1 MSKKTKL
8 YRYQKFSAQSFQLL
22 CHDELYF
29 SDAQAFN
36 DPLDCQPHVEV
47 GTDIREMRSI
57 LRRLVSDRVQRE
69 AESSLKKIQ
78 LKDKNALDYAEKL
91 GQQAADNKLN
101 EIAYH
106 ANDPEYEISV
116 KEAEC
121 WLLTC
126 EIQAELLKRYDKGIC
141 CFSASYNDPL
151 LWSHYADQHKGFHA
165 GYCLD
170 RNPEPVVHKIE
181 YGGNRTIPMALI
193 AEAILNETK
202 ESLSNLDHSVLL
214 RKAPSW
220 KYEKEWRLID
230 RKGVRESPLLLSEIT
245 FGLRCPAAIRYAVIS
260 ALKARGDD
268 IAFYEMHQK
277 RGSFQLARE
286 LVDCDEILASF
297 PEVARS
303 GIEVFGHLPP
313 IYIPGDKI

>member
-8 YRYQKFSAQSFQLL
+8 YRYQKFSAQSLQLL

-29 SDAQAFN
+29 SDAQSFN

-47 GTDIREMRSI
+47 GTDVKEMRSI
-57 LRRLVSDRVQRE
+57 LKRLISVRVQQE

-78 LKDKNALDYAEKL
+78 LKDKNALEYAEKL
-91 GQQAADNKLN
+91 GQQAAVNKLN

-106 ANDPEYEISV
+106 ATNPEYEISV

-121 WLLTC
+121 WLLTS
-126 EIQAELLKRYDKGIC
+126 EIQAELLKRCDKGIC

-151 LWSHYADQHKGFHA
+151 LWSHYADQHKGFHV
-165 GYCLD
+165 GYSLD
-170 RNPEPVVHKIE
+170 RNPKPVVHKIE

-193 AEAILNETK
+193 SAAILNETE
-202 ESLSNLDHSVLL
+202 ESLSNLDLKVLL

-220 KYEKEWRLID
+220 KYEKEWRLIG
-230 RKGVRESPLLLSEIT
+230 RKGVQESPLLLCEIT

-268 IAFYEMHQK
+268 IAFYEMHQT

-286 LVDCDEILASF
+286 RVDYGEILASF
-297 PEVARS
+297 PAVARS
-303 GIEVFGHLPP
+303 GVEVFGDLPP
-313 IYIPGDKI
+313 IYIPGDSI